1 MISKHQVTATGIR
14 KCFIPYEGG
23 VKKKK
28 KKVYGVNKQS

>member
-23 VKKKK
+23 AKKKRK
-28 KKVYGVNKQS
+28 KFMV

>member
-28 KKVYGVNKQS
+28 KVYGVNKQS